1 MPGTLESSNSL
12 TFSQTYSATLSF
24 RPQKW
29 LFASSQN
36 CWTCRRAW
44 GVIRDCGRC
53 CRECVSPLP
62 YNIEK
67 ATALKQLRVVGLSL
81 AHEYPRARVLALDIS
96 AEQYPPAW
104 TRPANIE
111 FGLWNFF
118 NPLPPELVGRF
129 DVVHIRAICAPLIN
143 GGRDAVIKKLIQMLS
158 KFSSSSCCQVDSVP
172 IC

>member
-1 MPGTLESSNSL
+1 MGSGSIVPTPSDGYILSRNHMSSARLTAQHSLFVLKNGFLLHPKIAGHVEEHGESLEIADVAAGN
-12 TFSQTYSATLSF
+12 A
-24 RPQKW
+24 
-29 LFASSQN
+29 
-36 CWTCRRAW
+36 
-44 GVIRDCGRC
+44 
-53 CRECVSPLP
+53 
-62 YNIEK
+62 
-67 ATALKQLRVVGLSL
+67 VVGLSL

-118 NPLPPELVGRF
+118 NPLAPELVGRF